1 MSIRSVL
8 NEEIVSEVKE
18 LSGLIPGTEEHKIAT
33 DSITKLYDRA
43 IELEKLEQAREKEE
57 NDISIREQ
65 QQADNKYDANVRNAI
80 AIAGIAVPAL
90 LTVWGTFKTFK
101 FEETGTVTTMF
112 GRNFINKL
120 FCLKK

>member
-1 MSIRSVL
+1 MSIKSVL

-18 LSGLIPGTEEHKIAT
+18 LSGLIPGTEEHRIAT

-65 QQADNKYDANVRNAI
+65 QQADNKCDANVRNAI

>member
-1 MSIRSVL
+1 MSIKSVL
-8 NEEIVSEVKE
+8 NE
-18 LSGLIPGTEEHKIAT
+18 
-33 DSITKLYDRA
+33 
-43 IELEKLEQAREKEE
+43 AREKEE

-65 QQADNKYDANVRNAI
+65 QQADNKCDANMRNAI

-90 LTVWGTFKTFK
+90 LTVWGTFKTLK